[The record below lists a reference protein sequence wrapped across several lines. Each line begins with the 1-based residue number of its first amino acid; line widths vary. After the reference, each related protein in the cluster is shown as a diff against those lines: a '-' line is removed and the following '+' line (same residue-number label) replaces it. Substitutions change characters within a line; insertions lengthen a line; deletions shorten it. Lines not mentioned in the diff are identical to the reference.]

1 MPSSDTTEFDFAA
14 RMGRI
19 ETSPS
24 AVMTQ
29 RAREMKEQGRDII
42 SLSSG
47 QPDFP
52 TPDHVT
58 EAAHKAA
65 LAGQTAYT
73 PITGTNELK
82 DAIIAK
88 FKRDNGLD
96 YARDEIIVGNGAKQV
111 IFNAFTA
118 GTDDGDEVI
127 LPAPY
132 YVAYIDMIKFAGGLP
147 VVVPCAE
154 DQDFKLTAEQLA
166 QAITPKTRW
175 LLLNSPNN
183 PTGAVY
189 EESDL
194 RALADVL
201 LDHPRVGIIADDIY
215 EHIAFDGL
223 KFATIAKVEPK
234 LRDRTVTVNG
244 VSKAYAMTGWRVGYA
259 GAHRNMIAQ
268 MTKLQSLVTVGAAS
282 ISQAA
287 AVEALNGPQDYV
299 KDRSNSFEDRR
310 DLVVSMLNQAPGI
323 SCPVP
328 KGAFYVYPSCAGV
341 IGKTT
346 PSGQMIENDR
356 DFVMY
361 LLETEGVATVH
372 GGAYGVSP
380 YFRISYAAAVEEL
393 TQACERIQRACAALC

>member
-1 MPSSDTTEFDFAA
+1 MTDQEFAA
-14 RMGRI
+14 RMDRI

-29 RAREMKEQGRDII
+29 RAREMKEAGRDII

-52 TPDHVT
+52 TPDHVM
-58 EAAHKAA
+58 EAAIRAMRE
-65 LAGQTAYT
+65 GQTTYT
-73 PITGTNELK
+73 PIAGTNALK

-88 FKRDNGLD
+88 FKRENGLD
-96 YARDEIIVGNGAKQV
+96 YTRDHIIVGNGAKQV

-118 GTDDGDEVI
+118 GTDDGDEVV

-132 YVAYIDMIKFAGGLP
+132 YVAYIDMIKFAGGVP
-147 VVVPCAE
+147 VIVPCAE
-154 DQDFKLTAEQLA
+154 EQDFKLTADQLRK
-166 QAITPKTRW
+166 AITPKTRW

-201 LDHPRVGIIADDIY
+201 LDYPRVGIIADDIY

-223 KFATIAKVEPK
+223 KFATIAQVEPK
-234 LRDRTVTVNG
+234 LFDRTVTVNG
-244 VSKAYAMTGWRVGYA
+244 VSKAFAMTGWRIGYA
-259 GAHRNMIAQ
+259 GAHPSLVKQMI
-268 MTKLQSLVTVGAAS
+268 KLQSLVTVGAAS
-282 ISQAA
+282 VSQAA

-299 KDRSNSFEDRR
+299 AERSKSFEDRR

-346 PSGQMIENDR
+346 PSGQVIENDR

-393 TQACERIQRACAALC
+393 IQACERIQRACAALR

>member
-1 MPSSDTTEFDFAA
+1 MPLSEKTEFEFAD
-14 RMGRI
+14 RMDRI

-29 RAREMKEQGRDII
+29 RAREMREQGRDII

-58 EAAHKAA
+58 EAAHQAA

-73 PITGTNELK
+73 AITGTNELK

-88 FKRDNGLD
+88 FKRDNGLE
-96 YARDEIIVGNGAKQV
+96 YTRDQIIVGNGAKQV

-132 YVAYIDMIKFAGGLP
+132 YVAYIDMIKFAGGVP

-189 EESDL
+189 EEADL

-234 LRDRTVTVNG
+234 LFDRTVTVNG

-259 GAHRNMIAQ
+259 GAHRDMIAQ

-299 KDRSNSFEDRR
+299 KERSKSFEERR
-310 DLVVSMLNQAPGI
+310 DLVVSMLNQATGI
-323 SCPVP
+323 TCPNP

-346 PSGQMIENDR
+346 PSGQVIENDR

-380 YFRISYAAAVEEL
+380 YFRISYAAAVDEL
-393 TQACERIQRACAALC
+393 TQACERIQRACAALR

>member
-1 MPSSDTTEFDFAA
+1 MSKMEFAA
-14 RMGRI
+14 RMDRI

-24 AVMTQ
+24 AVMSQ
-29 RAREMKEQGRDII
+29 RAREMKEQGKDVIA
-42 SLSSG
+42 LSSG

-52 TPDHVT
+52 TPDHVI
-58 EAAHKAA
+58 EAAHQAA
-65 LAGQTAYT
+65 LNGETAYT
-73 PITGTNELK
+73 PIGGTNELK

-88 FKRDNGLD
+88 FKRENGLE
-96 YARDEIIVGNGAKQV
+96 YTRDQIIVGNGAKQV

-132 YVAYIDMIKFAGGLP
+132 YVAYIDMIKFARGVP
-147 VVVPCAE
+147 VIVPCGVE
-154 DQDFKLTAEQLA
+154 QDFKLTADQLA
-166 QAITPKTRW
+166 KAITPKTRW

-189 EESDL
+189 EEADL

-201 LDHPRVGIIADDIY
+201 LEHPRVGIIADDIY

-234 LRDRTVTVNG
+234 LFDRTITVNG
-244 VSKAYAMTGWRVGYA
+244 ISKAYAMTGWRVGYA
-259 GAHRNMIAQ
+259 GAHADMIKQ
-268 MTKLQSLVTVGAAS
+268 MIKLQSLVTVGASS

-287 AVEALNGPQDYV
+287 AVAALNGPQDYV
-299 KDRSNSFEDRR
+299 AERSKSFEERR

-346 PSGQMIENDR
+346 PEGKVIENDR

-361 LLETEGVATVH
+361 LLETENVATVH

-380 YFRISYAAAVEEL
+380 YFRISYAASVDEL
-393 TQACERIQRACAALC
+393 VQACERIQRACAALR

>member
-282 ISQAA
+282 ISQA
-287 AVEALNGPQDYV
+287 
-299 KDRSNSFEDRR
+299 
-310 DLVVSMLNQAPGI
+310 PGI